1 MRGIV
6 NVLLAVKP
14 IDIVIVAAAGLIV
27 LAVIGYS
34 VWRKKTGKGGGC
46 GCGCKGCPSADKCN
60 ANKKEK

>member
-6 NVLLAVKP
+6 NALLAVKP

-34 VWRKKTGKGGGC
+34 VWRKKTGKGGDC

>member
-6 NVLLAVKP
+6 NALLAVKP
-14 IDIVIVAAAGLIV
+14 IDIVIVVAAGLIV

-34 VWRKKTGKGGGC
+34 VWRKKTGKGGC